1 MKSIFITGAASGIG
15 KATAKLFAERGWLVG
30 IYDVDQDGLASL
42 EAEIGADKCVRGALD
57 VTSESAWRDAVAAFG
72 RKTDGAMD
80 ALFNCA
86 GILRMGRFE
95 ELPPSESLKQVQVNV
110 MGTVYGIYASL
121 PLLEKTS
128 SAPSADATKTS
139 ACIVNMSSASAIYGT
154 PELAVYSATK
164 FAVRALTEALDLE
177 FRKKRIRVAD
187 IMPSYVATPM
197 VSNQTYRAKSLKT
210 LGVKTTAEDVAACVW
225 QAVTG
230 RALVHH
236 VPRADLKLFVRLSG
250 FQSLARPAMRVFSKM

>member
-1 MKSIFITGAASGIG
+1 MKSIFVTGAASGIG
-15 KATAKLFAERGWLVG
+15 KATAKLFAERGWRVG
-30 IYDVDQDGLASL
+30 LFDVDQDGLAAL
-42 EAEIGADKCVRGALD
+42 EGEIGADRCVRGALD
-57 VTSESAWRDAVAAFG
+57 VTSESAWRDAIAAFG
-72 RKTDGAMD
+72 QKTDGKLD

-95 ELPPSESLKQVQVNV
+95 ELPPSESQKQVQVNV
-110 MGTVYGIYASL
+110 MGVVYGIYAAL
-121 PLLEKTS
+121 PLLE
-128 SAPSADATKTS
+128 ATPG

-177 FRKKRIRVAD
+177 FRKKGIRVAD
-187 IMPSYVATPM
+187 IMPGYVATPM

-210 LGVKTTAEDVAACVW
+210 MGVKLTAEDIAAHVW

-230 RALVHH
+230 KALVHH
-236 VPRADLKLFVRLSG
+236 VPRADLKLFVRLAG
-250 FQSLARPAMRVFSKM
+250 FSRLARPAMRVFTKM